1 MPKKSFTIIVIT
13 IIAIFLGIG
22 FLISRVG
29 GYYSGPAKLSVSEEI
44 GDLGTIKSDQPQTHI
59 FTLKNEGGE
68 TLIIERVQA
77 PCGCTATVLSD
88 KNLLPGK
95 TTQLEVTFNPRG
107 YDGEVTQSVYIYSN
121 DPKTPRMKI
130 AIKAI
135 VERESSPKIH
145 TSTSKWDLG
154 LLSIG
159 DSSSLLIK
167 VSNQGDLVLEIENII
182 LPNQVSYQQEV
193 PEFPL
198 LLAPGEE
205 IELSFVY
212 DSHGQE
218 RGAIREY
225 IRLVTNDRNRRNV
238 TLMIEGY
245 IIEKAEMISIQ
256 PLQKFIIAEEMEN
269 KWYEA
274 KFLIKNNSASELR
287 NFSITSSQD
296 YITPNNQEITLS
308 PGEEKEITIRIE
320 QQSLSNVDIE
330 EILQEYIYFKI
341 AVPIDINFALP

>member
-1 MPKKSFTIIVIT
+1 MPRNRFAVIVVIILS
-13 IIAIFLGIG
+13 IFIVAG
-22 FLISRVG
+22 FLINKMG
-29 GYYSGPAKLSVSEEI
+29 NQYSGPPVLAVSEEI
-44 GDLGTIKSDQPQTHI
+44 GDLGTIKSDQPQIHI

-88 KNLLPGK
+88 ENLLPGK
-95 TTQLEVTFNPRG
+95 TSQLEVTFNPRG
-107 YDGEVTQSVYIYSN
+107 YEGEVIQSVYIYSN
-121 DPKTPRMKI
+121 DPETTRMKI
-130 AIKAI
+130 AIKAV
-135 VERESSPKIH
+135 VEREPSPKIH
-145 TSTSKWDLG
+145 ISTTKWDLG

-159 DSSSLLIK
+159 NSSSLLIK
-167 VSNQGDLVLEIENII
+167 VSNQGDLVLEIENIV
-182 LPNQVSYQQEV
+182 LPDQVSYQQEV

-198 LLAPGEE
+198 LLAPEE
-205 IELSFVY
+205 GIELSFVY

-225 IRLVTNDRNRRNV
+225 IRLVTNDPNRRNV

-245 IIEKAEMISIQ
+245 IIEKAEMISIH

-274 KFLIKNNSASELR
+274 KFLIKNNSDSELR
-287 NFSITSSQD
+287 NILITSSQD
-296 YITPNNQEITLS
+296 YITPNNQEISLL

-341 AVPIDINFALP
+341 AVPVDINFALP